1 MSDKYGSS
9 GDKPAA
15 IVVGGGPA
23 GLTAAITLSLGGLA
37 TVLVGNRSERP
48 DNRTTFLVAGSV
60 TALSTLGVWEL
71 CEAQAAPLKVMRI
84 VDDTGRLWRAPEVKF
99 EAGEIDLE
107 AFGYN
112 IENRHL
118 VAALE
123 QRARAMP
130 ALRML
135 EDDVL
140 AVEPGG
146 DAINVALKSGA
157 SLRAPLVIG
166 ADGRRTLCRDA
177 AGIGIDERDY
187 PQVALTVS
195 FKHSRAHRDTS
206 TEFHTASGPFTLVPL
221 PGSRSSLVWV
231 LDPIHAD
238 EIAALDDAALAAE
251 IERASHSI
259 LGKIEIEPGRG
270 LFPLGVVTARRF
282 ADKRIA
288 LVGEAAH
295 VIPPIG
301 AQGLNLG
308 LRDAATIGE
317 LAVAA
322 HRAGHDIGGADVLS
336 AYDQLRRADVG
347 SRTLAIDLLN
357 RTLLADFL
365 PVQGM
370 RGLGL
375 YVLDRIGPLR
385 RAVMRE
391 GVAPAAAQPRLMRGE
406 AL

>member
-166 ADGRRTLCRDA
+166 ADGQRSLCRDA

-206 TEFHTASGPFTLVPL
+206 TEFHTA
-221 PGSRSSLVWV
+221 
-231 LDPIHAD
+231 
-238 EIAALDDAALAAE
+238 
-251 IERASHSI
+251 
-259 LGKIEIEPGRG
+259 
-270 LFPLGVVTARRF
+270 
-282 ADKRIA
+282 
-288 LVGEAAH
+288 
-295 VIPPIG
+295 
-301 AQGLNLG
+301 
-308 LRDAATIGE
+308 
-317 LAVAA
+317 
-322 HRAGHDIGGADVLS
+322 
-336 AYDQLRRADVG
+336 
-347 SRTLAIDLLN
+347 
-357 RTLLADFL
+357 
-365 PVQGM
+365 
-370 RGLGL
+370 
-375 YVLDRIGPLR
+375 
-385 RAVMRE
+385 
-391 GVAPAAAQPRLMRGE
+391 
-406 AL
+406 